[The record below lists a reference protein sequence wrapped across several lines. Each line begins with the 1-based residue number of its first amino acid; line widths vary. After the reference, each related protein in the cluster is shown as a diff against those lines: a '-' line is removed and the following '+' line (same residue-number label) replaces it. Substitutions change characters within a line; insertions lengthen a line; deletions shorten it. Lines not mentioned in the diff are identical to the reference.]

1 MTLGRNLG
9 ERSYPLYLT
18 HNVIGSAVIR
28 VLIDSGLD
36 DSLTVWVSLRLL
48 VLFCWLVCAK
58 MEIAIRRLLRE
69 IFSNF
74 RRLPKAEPVSSLS
87 NPPPGL
93 RLPLPILP
101 GVGFTEAVTQFAV
114 GWRLVLPA
122 PSHHR
127 PGRSCLRDKLMKY
140 DNAMIGVCR
149 LLALGGHERIFER
162 PLCATRRHSTGRSS
176 FGHGQQYDRPTNRSK
191 SSRRRYGIHF
201 SIWEIVKG
209 GAPRARDAVSRH
221 VTRTLFPALEHAA
234 YGSRSVRRGR
244 DRLQCQQTLRDMK
257 QGE

>member
-93 RLPLPILP
+93 RLPLPIP
-101 GVGFTEAVTQFAV
+101 AGVGFT
-114 GWRLVLPA
+114 
-122 PSHHR
+122 
-127 PGRSCLRDKLMKY
+127 GR
-140 DNAMIGVCR
+140 
-149 LLALGGHERIFER
+149 
-162 PLCATRRHSTGRSS
+162 
-176 FGHGQQYDRPTNRSK
+176 
-191 SSRRRYGIHF
+191 
-201 SIWEIVKG
+201 
-209 GAPRARDAVSRH
+209 
-221 VTRTLFPALEHAA
+221 
-234 YGSRSVRRGR
+234 
-244 DRLQCQQTLRDMK
+244 
-257 QGE
+257 